1 MRFDGATKDCAN
13 IGNVGCQCQHD
24 GNETQDFFVEHD
36 RFVFLYLT
44 CILNGETPN
53 SHSNIVQY
61 DLTIALQKHIQFDN

>member
-1 MRFDGATKDCAN
+1 MYLFYNHNFADGFYTMYPIKA
-13 IGNVGCQCQHD
+13 
-24 GNETQDFFVEHD
+24 
-36 RFVFLYLT
+36 FVFLYLT